1 MTISTGRS
9 RVLSGTG
16 PIRYPHMKGSEHPMS
31 PDREFITGLPKAEL
45 HLHLEG
51 TLEPE
56 LKLELARRNGVDI
69 GQTSIDQIRD
79 SYHFVDLTSFLAVY
93 YPAMQ
98 VLVTEQD
105 FHDLAI
111 AYLRRAAA
119 DGIVHTEMFFDPQA
133 HTDRGIPFATVI
145 DGLWSA
151 VQEAPALGVDASLI
165 MCFLR
170 DLSAESAMATLEAS
184 LPYKDRIIGVGLD
197 SDERDNPPEK
207 FAEVFARAREA
218 GYRLTMHCDIDQADS
233 IDHIETVI
241 HRIGVSRIDHGTN
254 LVEDPAL
261 VEEVRDRGI
270 GLTCCPM
277 SNSFVTVGHTP
288 TMKGKEIVQLLREGV
303 KVSLAS
309 DDPAYFGGYLVDN
322 FVGLVEKMD
331 LSREEVIQLARNSL
345 EISWLNA
352 GRRARLLDRLED
364 YVAR

>member
-1 MTISTGRS
+1 MST
-9 RVLSGTG
+9 
-16 PIRYPHMKGSEHPMS
+16 
-31 PDREFITGLPKAEL
+31 DREFITGLPKAEL

-69 GQTSIDQIRD
+69 GQTQIDEIRA
-79 SYHFVDLTSFLAVY
+79 SYTFTDLTSFLAVY

-111 AYLRRAAA
+111 GYLRRAAA
-119 DGIVHTEMFFDPQA
+119 DGVVHAEMFFDPQA
-133 HTDRGIPFATVI
+133 HTDRGVAFSTVI

-151 VQEAPALGVDASLI
+151 VQEAPDLGVDASLI

-170 DLSAESAMATLEAS
+170 DLSAESAMETLEAS
-184 LPYKDRIIGVGLD
+184 LPYRDRIVGVGLD

-233 IDHIETVI
+233 IGHIGTVV
-241 HRIGVSRIDHGTN
+241 HQIGVSRIDHGTN
-254 LVEDPAL
+254 IVEDPQL
-261 VEEVRDRGI
+261 VDEVRRRGI
-270 GLTCCPM
+270 GLTCCPI
-277 SNSFVTVGHTP
+277 SNSFVTLNSTP
-288 TMKGKEIVQLLREGV
+288 TSSEPMMKGREIVDLLRDGV

-322 FVGLVEKMD
+322 FLALSEEMD
-331 LSREEVIQLARNSL
+331 LSRDDLVQLARNSL
-345 EISWLNA
+345 EISWLDESRKA
-352 GRRARLLDRLED
+352 ELLGRRDEYAAR
-364 YVAR
+364 